1 MDAKNTETKAA
12 EKAPEKA
19 TGKLPS
25 TARVVVIGGGAV
37 GASVLYH
44 LAKMGWHDC
53 LLLEK
58 NELTSGSTWHAA
70 GNCPNFVGSWTMMK
84 MQSYSTAL
92 YRRLG
97 DAVDYPMNYHV
108 TGAIR
113 LAHSRERMDE
123 FRHVQSMGRQMGVD
137 FEMMSNAD
145 MQALYPFLET
155 HDLEGGQWDPL
166 DGDIDPAQLTQALA
180 KGARDLGAQIIRF
193 CAVTGVARKGDEWEV
208 ATDLGVVR
216 AQYVVNAA
224 GYRADEVGRMFGRE
238 VPCVSLAHQYLISES
253 ISELS
258 ARDEKLPLLRDPDSS
273 YYLRQEKDGLLLG
286 PYEKNCRAHWIGAD
300 DPRPD
305 DFSFQ
310 LWNDDLER
318 LEWYIDDACRR
329 VPILGSAGITRVVNG
344 PIPYAPDGLPLIGPM
359 PGVAG
364 AFECCVFTFGIVQAG
379 GAGKLMA
386 EIIIEGEAETDA
398 WAVDPR
404 RFTDHVGRDYSIA
417 KAIETYA
424 HEYATHYPQI
434 QWPAGRPAKTSPLY
448 EILQK
453 AGAAFGSYGG
463 WERADW
469 FPQEGDVRKPA
480 ESFLRQ
486 DWHDTVGAECRHV
499 AEYAGVID
507 LTGFTR
513 FAVKSAG
520 DKSAREFLDGM
531 ITGRLPKAGR
541 TGLVYFASPKGKV
554 LTEMTATCFD
564 DDHFWL
570 ITGAGAFWHDRDWL
584 NRHCPDGVTIT
595 DLTRDMGT
603 LLITGANAPAIMQA
617 VTNMDMRHESF
628 GWLTHRAAQVAGV
641 DVHLIRVSFAGEAGW
656 ELHIPMAN
664 MVAVYEA
671 LMAAGAGQ
679 NLKPFGMLALDSM
692 RLEKGYR
699 SWKADLSSDYTMLES
714 GLGRWVDFD
723 KGDFI
728 GRDALAAESKRGGS
742 KRFVVL
748 VLDEVADGAGG
759 DAIYLSSI
767 LNDGNDVGL
776 VVSAGYGH
784 RVEKSIAYGIVDD
797 AIFADGAP
805 SLEVEVLGVRRSA
818 QLVEGG
824 VLYDAGN
831 ERLKL

>member
-1 MDAKNTETKAA
+1 MMDNTTTG
-12 EKAPEKA
+12 PESKA
-19 TGKLPS
+19 TGKLPQ
-25 TARVVVIGGGAV
+25 TARVVVIGGGSV
-37 GASVLYH
+37 GCSVLYH
-44 LAKMGWHDC
+44 LAKMGWTDC

-84 MQSYSTAL
+84 MQSYSTEL

-97 DAVDYPMNYHV
+97 DEVDYPMNYHV

-123 FRHVQSMGRQMGVD
+123 FRHVQSMGRQMGVE
-137 FEMMSNAD
+137 FEMLSNAD
-145 MQALYPFLET
+145 MKNIYPFLET

-166 DGDIDPAQLTQALA
+166 DGDIDPAQLTQAFA
-180 KGARDLGAQIIRF
+180 KGARDMGAQIIRF
-193 CAVTGVARKGDEWEV
+193 CPVTGVSRKGDEWAVETPIGTV
-208 ATDLGVVR
+208 Q

-224 GYRADEVGRMFGRE
+224 GYRADEIGKMFGRD
-238 VPCVSLAHQYLISES
+238 VPCVSLAHQYLVSES
-253 ISELS
+253 IPELTN
-258 ARDEKLPLLRDPDSS
+258 RDEKLPLLRDPDSS

-286 PYEKNCRAHWIGAD
+286 PYEKNCRAHWITDD

-359 PGVAG
+359 PGVPN

-386 EIIIEGEAETDA
+386 EIIIEGEPETDS

-404 RFTDHVGRDYSIA
+404 RFTDHVDRAYSIA
-417 KAIETYA
+417 KAIETYS

-434 QWPAGRPAKTSPLY
+434 QWPAGRPAKTSTLY
-448 EILQK
+448 DRLKKE
-453 AGAAFGSYGG
+453 GAEFGSYGG

-469 FPQEGDVRKPA
+469 FPQHHDERKPA
-480 ESFLRQ
+480 ESFMRQ
-486 DWHDTVGAECRHV
+486 HWHNTVGAECRHV
-499 AEYAGVID
+499 AEHAGVID
-507 LTGFTR
+507 LSGFTR
-513 FAVKSAG
+513 FEIKG
-520 DKSAREFLDGM
+520 EGARKYLDSM
-531 ITGRLPKAGR
+531 VTGRLPKPGR
-541 TGLVYFASPKGKV
+541 IGLVYFATPKGKI

-564 DDHFWL
+564 DNHFWL

-584 NRHCPDGVTIT
+584 KSHCPDDGSVVIT

-603 LLITGANAPAIMQA
+603 LLITGPKSPAIMEA
-617 VTNMDMRHESF
+617 VTDMKMVQDEF
-628 GWLTHRAAQVAGV
+628 GWLTHRGGQIAGV

-656 ELHIPMAN
+656 EMHIPMAK
-664 MVAVYEA
+664 MEAVFDA
-671 LMAAGAGQ
+671 IMAAGAEHQ
-679 NLKPFGMLALDSM
+679 IKPFGMLALDSM

-699 SWKADLSSDYTMLES
+699 SWKSDLTSDYTMLES
-714 GLGRWVDFD
+714 GLGRWVRTD
-723 KGDFI
+723 KGEFI
-728 GRDALAAESKRGGS
+728 GRAAIMSEQQRGVAR
-742 KRFVVL
+742 RFVTM
-748 VLDEVADGAGG
+748 VLDDAADKEECGEALYLSPIRADGK
-759 DAIYLSSI
+759 
-767 LNDGNDVGL
+767 DVGL

-784 RVEKSIAYGIVDD
+784 RVGKSIAYGVIDED
-797 AIFADGAP
+797 AFNGSSP
-805 SLEVEVLGVRRSA
+805 KLEIEVLGEYRQA
-818 QLVEGG
+818 HLVDGG
-824 VLYDAGN
+824 VLYDADN
-831 ERLKL
+831 SRLRG